1 MITVVLK
8 THNQD
13 NPDQDYVVMSKYLQ
27 KYKYLQNLQKKYRHI
42 YSGSYDPQ
50 SWSWT
55 WKLCDEIKNVY
66 KNKLY
71 HFDSEIAIS
80 IFKPGF
86 CAMIICFM

>member
-42 YSGSYDPQ
+42 YSGAYDPQ

-55 WKLCDEIKNVY
+55 WKLGDEIKNVY

-71 HFDSEIAIS
+71 HLSFTRV
-80 IFKPGF
+80 FQ
-86 CAMIICFM
+86 